1 MLRLNPQVLSNAS
14 VVELF
19 CKYAVFTWLLDVSC
33 VSVVILTI
41 GWLQG
46 KQTEGK
52 ESICRGATPANA
64 CELLNDS
71 GKMEN

>member
-1 MLRLNPQVLSNAS
+1 MCVCIVL
-14 VVELF
+14 
-19 CKYAVFTWLLDVSC
+19 
-33 VSVVILTI
+33 LTI

-52 ESICRGATPANA
+52 ESVWRGVTPANA